1 MALEKHI
8 TVLKEEGVEALS
20 IKPDSIVV
28 DATLG
33 AHGHADLILDTLGKK
48 GVFIGIDADPL
59 AIENA
64 GRDLEGKAKIILSV
78 GNFKEIN
85 SILDAHSIEA
95 VDAVLADL
103 GWRME
108 QFSGNGKGFSF
119 QVDEPLVMTYG
130 DPSKYPFTARDI
142 VNEWEE
148 ESIDNILEGYGEE
161 RFHGRI
167 ARNIVEARAT
177 TPIETTHDLVEI
189 VKRAVPAFYR
199 NGKINPAT
207 RTFQALRIAVN
218 DELRALEDFLG
229 KSTARL
235 KEGGRLAIIT
245 FHSLEDRIVKHT
257 FRTFA
262 HDGRGIVIT
271 KKPILPTREEIIKN
285 PRSRSAK
292 LRIFEKHEYSST
304 NNTV

>member
-1 MALEKHI
+1 MKSTTHI
-8 TVLKEEGVEALS
+8 TVLREEGVEALN
-20 IKPDSIVV
+20 IKPDSIVA

-33 AHGHADLILDTLGKK
+33 AHGHADLILSKLAKK
-48 GVFIGIDADPL
+48 GTFIGIDADPL

-64 GRDLEGKAKIILSV
+64 TLDLNGEAKIILSV
-78 GNFKEIN
+78 GNFREIN
-85 SILDAHSIEA
+85 SILDAHAIEK
-95 VDAVLADL
+95 VDAILADL

-130 DPSKYPFTARDI
+130 DSALYPFTARDI

-167 ARNIVEARAT
+167 ARNIVEARTT

-218 DELRALEDFLG
+218 DELRALEDFLK
-229 KSTARL
+229 KSVERL
-235 KEGGRLAIIT
+235 EEGGRLAVIT

-292 LRIFEKHEYSST
+292 LRIFQKNELKSA
-304 NNTV
+304 NNSL